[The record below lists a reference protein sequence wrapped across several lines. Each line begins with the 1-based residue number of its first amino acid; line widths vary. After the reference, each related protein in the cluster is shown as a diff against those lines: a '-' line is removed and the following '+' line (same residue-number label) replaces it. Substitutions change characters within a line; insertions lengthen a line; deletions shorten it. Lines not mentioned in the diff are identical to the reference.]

1 MFSVFEIV
9 EGLLELLNEIAD
21 TGALHPDELERLEK
35 LEASWQVYYA
45 KDFAPEGE

>member
-9 EGLLELLNEIAD
+9 EGLLELLNGIAD
-21 TGALHPDELERLEK
+21 TRALLPDELEMLEE
-35 LEASWQVYYA
+35 LEANWLTYYA